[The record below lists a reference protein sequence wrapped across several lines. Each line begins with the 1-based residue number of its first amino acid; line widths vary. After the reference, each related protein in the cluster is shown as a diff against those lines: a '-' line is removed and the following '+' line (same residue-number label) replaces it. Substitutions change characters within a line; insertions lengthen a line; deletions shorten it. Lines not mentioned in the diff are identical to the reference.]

1 MDNSPVEESPVQIG
15 EEKKESRW
23 WVAYHLWAGVC
34 LKAYTDASGL
44 SKNILGTLRG
54 SDVSS
59 ASNYAV
65 GAAIIAVGAFA
76 LGYFLSKVIIKAVN
90 NSALPK
96 TGKIIV
102 KSILPVVYIVGAVLL
117 AMITGPDFAESNKF
131 QKTTSPVSQQS
142 SIKPVQAFTTVQSS
156 DGATESDL
164 NQEVLSNIETWLVET
179 MLQKGRNKYAEMGY
193 NPKDFNPKIS
203 ANSVY
208 VTAGG
213 KKLAVIKINMNQNM
227 RTVTIMGIKGNE
239 FQRVNCIRAS
249 NHDIPVWS
257 GPCGDE
263 VRKTFGV
270 SLQP

>member
-1 MDNSPVEESPVQIG
+1 MDNSPEEESTVKTG
-15 EEKKESRW
+15 EGKKESRW
-23 WVAYHLWAGVC
+23 WIAYHLWAGVC

-59 ASNYAV
+59 VSNYAG
-65 GAAIIAVGAFA
+65 GAAIIAVGAVA
-76 LGYFLSKVIIKAVN
+76 LGYFLSRVLINTVN
-90 NSALPK
+90 NSALSK
-96 TGKIIV
+96 AGKIIV
-102 KSILPVVYIVGAVLL
+102 KSILPVVYFVGAVLL
-117 AMITGPDFAESNKF
+117 AMITGPVFAESSKF
-131 QKTTSPVSQQS
+131 QQTTSPVSQQQ
-142 SIKPVQAFTTVQSS
+142 SIKPVQAFTTAQSS
-156 DGATESDL
+156 EGVTESDL
-164 NQEVLSNIETWLVET
+164 NQEVLSNLETWLIQT

-193 NPKDFNPKIS
+193 NPKDFNPKIT

-213 KKLAVIKINMNQNM
+213 KKLAVIKINMNQTM

-270 SLQP
+270 SVQP